1 MSQLESLL
9 WEFRAVIEKERTVSG
24 GLQHMTFDHIFHY
37 IVWEMESTETEKVEA
52 NVQGRSKKQLTGVS
66 C

>member
-1 MSQLESLL
+1 
-9 WEFRAVIEKERTVSG
+9 
-24 GLQHMTFDHIFHY
+24 MTFDRIFHY
-37 IVWEMESTETEKVEA
+37 IVWEMESTGTEKVEA